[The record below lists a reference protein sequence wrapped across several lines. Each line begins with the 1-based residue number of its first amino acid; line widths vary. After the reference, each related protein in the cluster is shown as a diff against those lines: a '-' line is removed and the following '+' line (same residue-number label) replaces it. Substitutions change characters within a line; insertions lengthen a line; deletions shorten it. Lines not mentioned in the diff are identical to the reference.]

1 MAHSLSAKKRI
12 RQNVKRRARNRARK
26 ESVKQQV
33 KTLLGAIAS
42 GDVDKAQ
49 AEFRKT
55 SRWLDKVA
63 SKGTIHKNTAARRRS
78 RLARRLNALRAAG
91 PATATAKATKGRGKG
106 KGTSAATA

>member
-12 RQNVKRRARNRARK
+12 RQNVKHRARNRARK
-26 ESVKQQV
+26 DSVKQQV

-63 SKGTIHKNTAARRRS
+63 AKGTIHKNQASRKRS
-78 RLARRLNALRAAG
+78 RLARRLNAARKTAAAG
-91 PATATAKATKGRGKG
+91 GGGKTAKGAGSR
-106 KGTSAATA
+106 